1 MKLPWPKELMQS
13 KQWEKCTVAPLVAT
27 HKHTLPA
34 NSNDKDTKGFSPASK
49 PVIQLD
55 VTSLS
60 LVSMLT
66 FHSAG
71 LQPRDHHTCGAVC
84 AFKATGFHFYL
95 PFFFF
100 FLGDFLTNQCAT
112 YPSIFWDWLGGR
124 SQTPLYFAHWLRPT
138 NQPKHIIKKIC
149 WFFFC

>member
-1 MKLPWPKELMQS
+1 MELPWPKELMQS
-13 KQWEKCTVAPLVAT
+13 KAKSVLLHPLWLHTNTHFLLTAT
-27 HKHTLPA
+27 
-34 NSNDKDTKGFSPASK
+34 TKTQKAFLQRPSLWFSW
-49 PVIQLD
+49 
-55 VTSLS
+55 TLS

-84 AFKATGFHFYL
+84 AFKATGFHFYF

-100 FLGDFLTNQCAT
+100 FLGDFRTNQCEK

-138 NQPKHIIKKIC
+138 NQPKHTIKKIC
-149 WFFFC
+149 LFFFC